1 MKEYSE
7 LKKRAMLA
15 KQRLKMGYWQTLLKE
30 RDDLITLGGGT
41 TQAKISAES
50 VARSQFER
58 DNRISMEKSE
68 AVEDEILYEKVKRML
83 EKDEDIANPIGQL
96 IDNEQYSNMD
106 AMAKQRYI
114 LYLSKKYR
122 EMRER
127 YFAEKIKSC

>member
-30 RDDLITLGGGT
+30 RDDLISLGGNT
-41 TQAKISAES
+41 AYAKAKAEE
-50 VARSQFER
+50 VKRKKFTR
-58 DNRISMEKSE
+58 DNLISIGSE
-68 AVEDEILYEKVKRML
+68 EVKEDEILYKKVCEML
-83 EKDEDIANPIGQL
+83 DNDEDICNPIGVL
-96 IDNEQYSNMD
+96 MDKDAYEKMD
-106 AMAKQRYI
+106 AMAKQKYI

-127 YFAEKIKSC
+127 YYSEKVKTC